1 MSRPFISAPLL
12 IASLLVLGACQ
23 ATPGEQSSSQAPQ
36 SAHSTPAS
44 DAQSSSQSSA
54 LPSTQ
59 DPAETQALSAIN
71 GEQWVT
77 SLEPLMAQVGEAPMV
92 FHDLRLGDHESFYRV
107 VVEFSGEGVPG
118 YFQTW
123 TDTPVEQGRGRPLPV
138 AGDAFLDLAIT
149 GTAMPSSDELNAE
162 YYAGERNLQL
172 GPLDVREDGTF
183 EDTTHIVIGMD
194 QARKF
199 QIGFL
204 DNPTRM
210 VIDIH
215 K

>member
-23 ATPGEQSSSQAPQ
+23 ASPGEQSSSQALQ

-44 DAQSSSQSSA
+44 GAQSSSQSSA
-54 LPSTQ
+54 LPSAQ
-59 DPAETQALSAIN
+59 APLETQALSAIN
-71 GEQWVT
+71 GEQWVS

-92 FHDLRLGDHESFYRV
+92 FHDLRVGEHEDFYRV

-118 YFQTW
+118 YFQSW

-138 AGDAFLDLAIT
+138 TGAEFLDLAIT
-149 GTAMPSSDELNAE
+149 GTAMPSSDELNAG
-162 YYAGERNLQL
+162 YYAGERNLEL

-194 QARKF
+194 YARKF

-204 DNPTRM
+204 KNPTRM
-210 VIDIH
+210 VIDIQ

>member
-44 DAQSSSQSSA
+44 GAQSSSQSSA

-92 FHDLRLGDHESFYRV
+92 FHDLRLGDHEGFYRV

-118 YFQTW
+118 YFQSW
-123 TDTPVEQGRGRPLPV
+123 TDAPVELGRGRPLPV

-149 GTAMPSSDELNAE
+149 GTACPQAMNSTPSITRASAILSS
-162 YYAGERNLQL
+162 
-172 GPLDVREDGTF
+172 GPSMF
-183 EDTTHIVIGMD
+183 
-194 QARKF
+194 ARMGPSK
-199 QIGFL
+199 
-204 DNPTRM
+204 TRR
-210 VIDIH
+210 IS
-215 K
+215 